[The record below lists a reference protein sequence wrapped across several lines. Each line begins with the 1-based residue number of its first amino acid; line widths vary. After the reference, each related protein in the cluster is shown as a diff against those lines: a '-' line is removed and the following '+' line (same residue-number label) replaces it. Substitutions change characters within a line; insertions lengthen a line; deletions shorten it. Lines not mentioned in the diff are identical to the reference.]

1 MSEQVILNDTQ
12 IEIKEHKLEYEGDQ
26 RRLTI
31 IFNVNSREYHDIAVL
46 LYERTFDIKLPSESL
61 GFKGTIV
68 NYSTSLDNLYEPGQ
82 TAEYRVTLQEVA

>member
-1 MSEQVILNDTQ
+1 MPQQVILNETQ
-12 IEIKEHKLEYEGDQ
+12 IPIEEYILKNEGGPRQ
-26 RRLTI
+26 LTI
-31 IFNVNSREYHDIAVL
+31 VFNVHSEEYHDIAVL

-82 TAEYRVTLQEVA
+82 TAEYRVTLQEVV

>member
-1 MSEQVILNDTQ
+1 MSQQVFLNDTQ
-12 IEIKEHKLEYEGDQ
+12 IPIKDYKLENEGGQ
-26 RRLTI
+26 RRLTV
-31 IFNVNSREYHDIAVL
+31 IFNVTSKDYHDIAVL

-61 GFKGTIV
+61 DFKGTIV